1 MKNRKFMNLIE
12 EVERR
17 EHDFMHLSVAD
28 RETKKNA
35 LAAVK
40 HDPNNLHYV
49 TKMADDYDVVKEAV
63 QRDGMAIQFASKR
76 HRCNKNI
83 AEIAVRQNGRAFSFL
98 SKELRKSTKLLRIA
112 LETDPD
118 AILLGFAFQKHNP
131 ELVMMAV
138 KGDPD
143 LLEALALDDAIYVS
157 DFSKYT
163 DTPWEFDDEHYVRC
177 KNREIV
183 MEAVKKNGAMIQYAS
198 DNLQRDPE
206 VVKAALDEDPD
217 ADVYLDE
224 KVLKNLGFYG
234 EK

>member
-1 MKNRKFMNLIE
+1 MKYQEIQKKLRLAQT
-12 EVERR
+12 
-17 EHDFMHLSVAD
+17 DFMHLPVAD
-28 RETKKNA
+28 RETKEIA

-40 HDPNNLHYV
+40 LDPKNIYHS
-49 TKMADDYDVVKEAV
+49 TKMWDDFDVMKAAV
-63 QRDGMAIQFASKR
+63 QRDGMMLQYASKR
-76 HRCNKNI
+76 LRYDK
-83 AEIAVRQNGRAFSFL
+83 EIVEAAVRQTGRAYSLL
-98 SKELRKSTKLLRIA
+98 SKELRKSTKLLRLA
-112 LETDPD
+112 LVTYPD
-118 AILLGFAFQKHNP
+118 AILSGFAFQKHNP